1 MSASRYLCAIA
12 LLLVT
17 LGALPKPQP
26 GGAAWTDTQIARL
39 HENVD
44 AALEAPALQGAY
56 VGLLA
61 IDTVRGTVLYARN
74 ADNEFTPG
82 SNFKLLVGSAA
93 LQYLGPGFRFVTTL
107 ASDAPRKDGVV
118 SGNLYLHGGGDAHLS
133 ASHLR
138 AAALAAFSTGIR
150 RVDGAIIL
158 DASHDDAQGF
168 APGWT
173 VDDLPYEYAALVSAL
188 ELEDGVVHVYVSPG
202 TVVGSPVKLRVEP
215 AVGTFTV
222 ENRALT
228 GAAHSQ
234 DSTDVVRSL
243 DSPQRI
249 EIVGSYPAGAPES
262 DDLEPSVPDP
272 ERYAGDVLLRALG
285 DAGITV
291 AGGVHDGV
299 APRGARVFWRLES
312 AAMPQL
318 LSEFWLP
325 SDNLMGELFLKELG
339 AARLGEPGSF
349 AKGIAV
355 EREYLQSIG
364 VDPSTLSIVDGSG
377 HSAYDRVTPRD
388 LVTIL
393 QSDWNGAQRSI
404 VTDALPEAGVRGTLK
419 DAFPGT
425 ALDGKVFAKT
435 GTHRH
440 ASTLSGFLQTADHGP
455 VTFSLL
461 VNDWLGDDRPDG
473 SSQLRQAQAA
483 LLSAF
488 LRGPL

>member
-1 MSASRYLCAIA
+1 MSARRHLCAIG
-12 LLLVT
+12 LLVT
-17 LGALPKPQP
+17 LGALPEPQP
-26 GGAAWTDTQIARL
+26 GGVAWTDAQIARL
-39 HENVD
+39 RENVD
-44 AALEAPALQGAY
+44 AALEAPALRGAY
-56 VGLLA
+56 VGVFA
-61 IDTVRGTVLYARN
+61 IDTVRGAVLYSRN
-74 ADNEFTPG
+74 ADDEFTPG

-93 LQYLGPGFRFVTTL
+93 LQYLGPVFRFVTTL
-107 ASDAPRKDGVV
+107 SSDVQRKDGVV
-118 SGNLYLHGGGDAHLS
+118 LGNLYLHGGGDAHLS
-133 ASHLR
+133 AADLR
-138 AAALAAFSTGIR
+138 AAALAAFWTGIR
-150 RVDGAIIL
+150 HVDGAVIV

-173 VDDLPYEYAALVSAL
+173 VDDLPYEYGALVSAL

-202 TVVGSPVKLRVEP
+202 AIVGAPVKLRVEP
-215 AVGTFTV
+215 PSGAFTV
-222 ENRALT
+222 ENHALT
-228 GAAHSQ
+228 GVAHSE
-234 DSTDVVRSL
+234 DTTDVVRPL

-272 ERYAGDVLLRALG
+272 EHYAGDVLLRALG
-285 DAGITV
+285 DAGVTV
-291 AGGVHDGV
+291 AGGVRSGV
-299 APRGARVFWRLES
+299 APPSARVLWRLES

-339 AARLGEPGSF
+339 AARAGEPGSF
-349 AKGIAV
+349 ANGIAV
-355 EREYLQSIG
+355 EREYLRSIG
-364 VDPSTLSIVDGSG
+364 VDPSTLSITDGSG

-404 VTDALPEAGVRGTLK
+404 VIDALPEAGVRGTLK

-425 ALDGKVFAKT
+425 LLDGKVFAKT

-440 ASTLSGFLQTADHGP
+440 ARMLSGFLQTDDHGP

-461 VNDWLGDDRPDG
+461 VNDWLGDDRPGG
-473 SSQLRQAQAA
+473 SAQLREAQAA

-488 LRGPL
+488 LRGAL

>member
-1 MSASRYLCAIA
+1 MSGWRHLCAIA
-12 LLLVT
+12 LLVT
-17 LGALPKPQP
+17 FGALPEPQA
-26 GGAAWTDTQIARL
+26 GGAAWSDAQIVRL
-39 HENVD
+39 HENLDV
-44 AALEAPALQGAY
+44 ALEAPALRGAY

-61 IDTVRGTVLYARN
+61 IDTVRGTVLYSRN
-74 ADNEFTPG
+74 ADDEFTPG

-107 ASDAPRKDGVV
+107 SNDVSSKDGVV
-118 SGNLYLHGGGDAHLS
+118 SGNVYLRGGGDAHLS
-133 ASHLR
+133 AADLR
-138 AAALAAFSTGIR
+138 AAALAAFWTGIR
-150 RVDGAIIL
+150 HVDGAVVA
-158 DASHDDAQGF
+158 DASHDDAQGV

-202 TVVGSPVKLRVEP
+202 AVVGAPVKLRVEP
-215 AVGTFTV
+215 ASGAFTV
-222 ENRALT
+222 ENRAVT
-228 GAAHSQ
+228 GVAHSE
-234 DSTDVVRSL
+234 DTTDVVRPL

-249 EIVGSYPAGAPES
+249 EIIGSYPAGAPES

-272 ERYAGDVLLRALG
+272 ELYAGDVLLRALG
-285 DAGITV
+285 GAGITV
-291 AGGVHDGV
+291 AGGVRDGV
-299 APRGARVFWRLES
+299 APRSARVFWRLES

-339 AARLGEPGSF
+339 AARAGEPGSF
-349 AKGIAV
+349 ANGIVV
-355 EREYLQSIG
+355 ENEYLRSIG
-364 VDPSTLSIVDGSG
+364 VDPSTLSITDGSG
-377 HSAYDRVTPRD
+377 HSAYDRITPRD

-404 VTDALPEAGVRGTLK
+404 VIDALPKAGIRGTLK

-425 ALDGKVFAKT
+425 LLDGKVFAKT

-440 ASTLSGFLQTADHGP
+440 ARTLSGFLQTDDHGP

-461 VNDWLGDDRPDG
+461 VNDWLGDDRPGG
-473 SSQLRQAQAA
+473 SAQLREAQAA

-488 LRGPL
+488 LRGPP

>member
-1 MSASRYLCAIA
+1 MSAWRHLCAFV
-12 LLLVT
+12 LLVT
-17 LGALPKPQP
+17 LGVLPEPQP
-26 GGAAWTDTQIARL
+26 GGAAWTDAQIARL
-39 HENVD
+39 HESVD
-44 AALEAPALQGAY
+44 AALQAPALRGAY

-61 IDTVRGTVLYARN
+61 IDTVRGTVLYSRN
-74 ADNEFTPG
+74 ADDEFTPG

-93 LQYLGPGFRFVTTL
+93 LQYLGPDFRFATTL
-107 ASDAPRKDGVV
+107 SSDVQPKGGVV

-133 ASHLR
+133 AADLR
-138 AAALAAFSTGIR
+138 AAALAAFWSGIR
-150 RVDGAIIL
+150 RVDGSVIV

-173 VDDLPYEYAALVSAL
+173 VDDLPYEFAALVSAL

-202 TVVGSPVKLRVEP
+202 AVVGAPVKLRVEP
-215 AVGTFTV
+215 LGGAFTV
-222 ENRALT
+222 ENRAVT
-228 GAAHSQ
+228 GVAHSE
-234 DSTDVVRSL
+234 DTTDIERPL
-243 DSPQRI
+243 DSPQKI

-272 ERYAGDVLLRALG
+272 ELYAGDVLLRALG
-285 DAGITV
+285 DTGISV
-291 AGGVHDGV
+291 AGGVREGV
-299 APRGARVFWRLES
+299 APSSARVLWRLES

-339 AARLGEPGSF
+339 AARAGQPGSF
-349 AKGIAV
+349 ANGIAV
-355 EREYLQSIG
+355 EREYLHSIG
-364 VDPSTLSIVDGSG
+364 IDPSTVSITDGSG
-377 HSAYDRVTPRD
+377 HSAYDRITPRD

-404 VTDALPEAGVRGTLK
+404 VIDALPESGLRGTLK
-419 DAFPGT
+419 DAFSGT
-425 ALDGKVFAKT
+425 LLDGKVFAKT

-440 ASTLSGFLQTADHGP
+440 ARTLSGFLQTGDHGP

-461 VNDWLGDDRPDG
+461 VNDWLGDDRAG
-473 SSQLRQAQAA
+473 GAAQLRAAQAA

-488 LRGPL
+488 LRQSS

>member
-1 MSASRYLCAIA
+1 MSAWRHLCAIG
-12 LLLVT
+12 LLVT
-17 LGALPKPQP
+17 LGALPEPQP
-26 GGAAWTDTQIARL
+26 GGVAWTDAEIARL

-44 AALEAPALQGAY
+44 AALEAPALRGAY

-61 IDTVRGTVLYARN
+61 IDTVRGTVLYSRN
-74 ADNEFTPG
+74 ADDEFTPG
-82 SNFKLLVGSAA
+82 SDFKLLVGSAA

-107 ASDAPRKDGVV
+107 SSDVQRKDGVV

-133 ASHLR
+133 AADLR
-138 AAALAAFSTGIR
+138 AAALAAFWIGIR
-150 RVDGAIIL
+150 HVDGAVIV
-158 DASHDDAQGF
+158 DASHDDAEGF

-202 TVVGSPVKLRVEP
+202 AVVGAPAKLRVEP
-215 AVGTFTV
+215 ASGAFTV
-222 ENRALT
+222 ENRAVT
-228 GAAHSQ
+228 GAAHSE
-234 DSTDVVRSL
+234 DTTDVVRRL

-272 ERYAGDVLLRALG
+272 ELYAGDVLLRALG

-318 LSEFWLP
+318 LSAFWLP

-339 AARLGEPGSF
+339 AARAGEPGSF
-349 AKGIAV
+349 ANGIAL
-355 EREYLQSIG
+355 EGEYLRSIG
-364 VDPSTLSIVDGSG
+364 VDPTTLSITDGSG
-377 HSAYDRVTPRD
+377 HSAYDRITPRD

-404 VTDALPEAGVRGTLK
+404 VIDALPEAGIRGTLK

-425 ALDGKVFAKT
+425 LLTGKVFAKT

-440 ASTLSGFLQTADHGP
+440 ARTLSGFLQTDDHGP

-461 VNDWLGDDRPDG
+461 VNNWLGDDGPGG
-473 SSQLRQAQAA
+473 SVQLREAQAA

-488 LRGPL
+488 LRGPR

>member
-1 MSASRYLCAIA
+1 MSAWRRLGA
-12 LLLVT
+12 LAVLVT
-17 LGALPKPQP
+17 LGALPEPQP
-26 GGAAWTDTQIARL
+26 GGVAWTDAQIARL
-39 HENVD
+39 RESVD
-44 AALEAPALQGAY
+44 AALEAPALRDAY

-61 IDTVRGTVLYARN
+61 IDTVRGTVLYSRS
-74 ADNEFTPG
+74 ADDEFTPG

-107 ASDAPRKDGVV
+107 SSDMQRKDGIV

-133 ASHLR
+133 AADLR
-138 AAALAAFSTGIR
+138 AAALAAFRTGIR
-150 RVDGAIIL
+150 HVDGAVIV
-158 DASHDDAQGF
+158 DASHDDAQGV

-173 VDDLPYEYAALVSAL
+173 VDDLPYEYAAVVSAL

-202 TVVGSPVKLRVEP
+202 AAVGAPVKLRIEP
-215 AVGTFTV
+215 ASGAFRV
-222 ENRALT
+222 ENRAVT
-228 GAAHSQ
+228 GVARSQ
-234 DSTDVVRSL
+234 DSTDVVRPL
-243 DSPQRI
+243 DSPQTI

-272 ERYAGDVLLRALG
+272 ELYAGDVLLRELG
-285 DAGITV
+285 AAGITV
-291 AGGVHDGV
+291 AGGVRDGV
-299 APRGARVFWRLES
+299 APRSARVFWRLES

-339 AARLGEPGSF
+339 AARAGEPGSF
-349 AKGIAV
+349 ANGIAV
-355 EREYLQSIG
+355 EREYLRSIA
-364 VDPSTLSIVDGSG
+364 VDPSTLSIADGSG
-377 HSAYDRVTPRD
+377 HSAYDRITPRD

-404 VTDALPEAGVRGTLK
+404 VVDALPEAGIRGTLQ

-425 ALDGKVFAKT
+425 LLDGRVFAKT

-440 ASTLSGFLQTADHGP
+440 ARTLSGFLQTDDHGP

-461 VNDWLGDDRPDG
+461 VNNWLGDDRSGG
-473 SSQLRQAQAA
+473 SAQLREVQAA
-483 LLSAF
+483 ILSAF
-488 LRGPL
+488 LRAAL

>member
-1 MSASRYLCAIA
+1 MSARRYLCAIA
-12 LLLVT
+12 LLVT
-17 LGALPKPQP
+17 LGALPEPQP
-26 GGAAWTDTQIARL
+26 GGVAWTDVQIARL

-44 AALEAPALQGAY
+44 AALEAPALRGAY

-61 IDTVRGTVLYARN
+61 IDTVRGTVLYSRN
-74 ADNEFTPG
+74 ADDEFTPG

-93 LQYLGPGFRFVTTL
+93 LQYLGASFRFVTTL
-107 ASDAPRKDGVV
+107 ASELPSKDGVV
-118 SGNLYLHGGGDAHLS
+118 SGNLYLHGGGDAHLN
-133 ASHLR
+133 AANLR
-138 AAALAAFSTGIR
+138 VAALAAFRAGIR
-150 RVDGAIIL
+150 RVDGAVIV
-158 DASHDDAQGF
+158 DASHDDAQRF

-202 TVVGSPVKLRVEP
+202 AVVGALVKLRVEP
-215 AVGTFTV
+215 ANGAFTV
-222 ENRALT
+222 ENRAVT
-228 GAAHSQ
+228 GVAYSE
-234 DSTDVVRSL
+234 DTTDVVRTL

-272 ERYAGDVLLRALG
+272 EIYAGDVLLRALA
-285 DAGITV
+285 DVGITV
-291 AGGVHDGV
+291 SGGVRDGV
-299 APRGARVFWRLES
+299 APRSAPIFWRLES

-339 AARLGEPGSF
+339 AARAGEPGSF
-349 AKGIAV
+349 ANGIAV

-364 VDPSTLSIVDGSG
+364 VDPSTLSITDGSG
-377 HSAYDRVTPRD
+377 HSAYDRITPRD

-393 QSDWNGAQRSI
+393 QSDWNGARRAI
-404 VTDALPEAGVRGTLK
+404 VMDALPEAGVRGTLK
-419 DAFPGT
+419 DAFSGT

-440 ASTLSGFLQTADHGP
+440 ARTLSGFLQTDDHGP
-455 VTFSLL
+455 ITFSLL

-473 SSQLRQAQAA
+473 PSQLRNAQAV

-488 LRGPL
+488 LRVPP

>member
-1 MSASRYLCAIA
+1 MSAWRYLCALA
-12 LLLVT
+12 LTMT
-17 LGALPKPQP
+17 LGALPEPQP
-26 GGAAWTDTQIARL
+26 GGVPWTNARIARL
-39 HENVD
+39 HENID

-61 IDTVRGTVLYARN
+61 VDTVRGAVLYSRS
-74 ADNEFTPG
+74 ADDEFTPG

-93 LQYLGPGFRFVTTL
+93 LQNLGAGFRFVTTL
-107 ASDAPRKDGVV
+107 SSDVFPKDGSV
-118 SGNLYLHGGGDAHLS
+118 SGSLYLHGGGDAHLS
-133 ASHLR
+133 AADLR
-138 AAALAAFSTGIR
+138 AAALAAFSSGIR
-150 RVDGAIIL
+150 RVDGAVVV

-202 TVVGSPVKLRVEP
+202 AVVGAPVKLRVEP
-215 AVGTFTV
+215 ASGAFTV
-222 ENRALT
+222 ENHAVT
-228 GAAHSQ
+228 GATHSE
-234 DSTDVVRSL
+234 DTTDVVRAL
-243 DSPQRI
+243 NSPQRI

-272 ERYAGDVLLRALG
+272 EIYAGDVLLRALG

-291 AGGVHDGV
+291 AGGVRHGV
-299 APRGARVFWRLES
+299 TPRSARVVWRLQS

-339 AARLGEPGSF
+339 AARMGEPGTF
-349 AKGIAV
+349 ANGIAV

-364 VDPSTLSIVDGSG
+364 IDPSTVSITDGSG
-377 HSAYDRVTPRD
+377 HSAYDRITPRD

-404 VTDALPEAGVRGTLK
+404 VVDALPEAGVRGTLK
-419 DAFPGT
+419 EAFRGT
-425 ALDGKVFAKT
+425 LLDGKVFAKT

-440 ASTLSGFLQTADHGP
+440 ARALSGFLQSNTHGP

-473 SSQLRQAQAA
+473 SSQLRAAQAA
-483 LLSAF
+483 ILSAF
-488 LRGPL
+488 LRDPL

>member
-1 MSASRYLCAIA
+1 MNASRCLCAVA
-12 LLLVT
+12 LLAT
-17 LGALPKPQP
+17 LGALPEPQP
-26 GGAAWTDTQIARL
+26 AGAAWTVAQIARL

-44 AALEAPALQGAY
+44 AALEAPALRGAY

-61 IDTVRGTVLYARN
+61 IDTVRGTVLYSRN
-74 ADNEFTPG
+74 ADDEFTPG

-93 LQYLGPGFRFVTTL
+93 LHYLGADFRFVTTL
-107 ASDAPRKDGVV
+107 SRDVPPKDGVV
-118 SGNLYLHGGGDAHLS
+118 LGNLYLHGGGDAHLS
-133 ASHLR
+133 AADLR

-150 RVDGAIIL
+150 RVDGGVIV

-173 VDDLPYEYAALVSAL
+173 VDDLPYEYAALVSGL

-202 TVVGSPVKLRVEP
+202 AAVGAPVRLRVEP
-215 AVGTFTV
+215 ASGAFTV
-222 ENRALT
+222 ENRAVT
-228 GAAHSQ
+228 GVARSE
-234 DSTDVVRSL
+234 DTTDVVRPLGS
-243 DSPQRI
+243 QRI

-272 ERYAGDVLLRALG
+272 ALYAGDVLLRALG
-285 DAGITV
+285 DAGISV
-291 AGGVHDGV
+291 AGGVRGGV
-299 APRGARVFWRLES
+299 APRSASVLWRLES

-339 AARLGEPGSF
+339 AARVGEPGNF
-349 AKGIAV
+349 ANGIAV
-355 EREYLQSIG
+355 EREYLQSLGI
-364 VDPSTLSIVDGSG
+364 DPSTVSMTDGSG
-377 HSAYDRVTPRD
+377 HSAYDRITPRD

-404 VTDALPEAGVRGTLK
+404 VMDALPEAGVRGTLK

-425 ALDGKVFAKT
+425 LLDGKVFAKT

-440 ASTLSGFLQTADHGP
+440 ARTLAGFLQTGDHGP
-455 VTFSLL
+455 VTFTLL

-473 SSQLRQAQAA
+473 SAQLRAAQAA

-488 LRGPL
+488 LRGPP

>member
-1 MSASRYLCAIA
+1 VSAPRFLCAIA
-12 LLLVT
+12 LLVT
-17 LGALPKPQP
+17 LGALPEPQP
-26 GGAAWTDTQIARL
+26 GGTAWTDAQIARL

-44 AALEAPALQGAY
+44 AALEAPALRGAY

-74 ADNEFTPG
+74 ADDEFTPG

-93 LQYLGPGFRFVTTL
+93 LQYLGAGFRFETTL
-107 ASDAPRKDGVV
+107 SSDTPRNGGVV
-118 SGNLYLHGGGDAHLS
+118 AGNLYLHGGGDAHLS
-133 ASHLR
+133 AADLR
-138 AAALAAFSTGIR
+138 AAALAALRTGIR
-150 RVDGAIIL
+150 SVDGAVIV
-158 DASHDDAQGF
+158 DASHDDAQDV

-202 TVVGSPVKLRVEP
+202 AVVGAPVNLRVEP
-215 AVGTFTV
+215 ASGAFTV
-222 ENRALT
+222 ENRAVT
-228 GAAHSQ
+228 GAPHSQ
-234 DSTDVVRSL
+234 DTTDIVRPL
-243 DSPQRI
+243 DSPQTI

-272 ERYAGDVLLRALG
+272 QSYAGDVLLRALG

-291 AGGVHDGV
+291 AGGVRDGV
-299 APRGARVFWRLES
+299 TSRSAGVLWRHES
-312 AAMPQL
+312 APMPQL
-318 LSEFWLP
+318 LAEFWLP

-339 AARLGEPGSF
+339 AARAGEPGSF
-349 AKGIAV
+349 ANGIAV

-364 VDPSTLSIVDGSG
+364 VDPSTLSITDGSG
-377 HSAYDRVTPRD
+377 HSAYDRITPRD

-404 VTDALPEAGVRGTLK
+404 VVDALPEAGVRGTLK
-419 DAFPGT
+419 DAFLGT
-425 ALDGKVFAKT
+425 LLDGKVFAKT

-440 ASTLSGFLQTADHGP
+440 ARTLSGFLQTGDHGP

-473 SSQLRQAQAA
+473 SAELRKAQAA

-488 LRGPL
+488 LSGPS

>member
-1 MSASRYLCAIA
+1 MSVWPYLCAIA
-12 LLLVT
+12 LLVT
-17 LGALPKPQP
+17 LGALSEPQP
-26 GGAAWTDTQIARL
+26 GGEAWTDAQIARL

-44 AALEAPALQGAY
+44 AALEAPALRGAY

-61 IDTVRGTVLYARN
+61 IDTVRGTVLYSRN
-74 ADNEFTPG
+74 ADDEFTPG

-107 ASDAPRKDGVV
+107 SSDVPSKDGVV

-133 ASHLR
+133 AADLR
-138 AAALAAFSTGIR
+138 AAALTAFWTGIR
-150 RVDGAIIL
+150 HVGGAVIV
-158 DASHDDAQGF
+158 DASHDDAEAF

-173 VDDLPYEYAALVSAL
+173 VDDLPYEYGALVSAL

-202 TVVGSPVKLRVEP
+202 AVVGAPVKLRVEP
-215 AVGTFTV
+215 ASGAFTV
-222 ENRALT
+222 ENRAAT
-228 GAAHSQ
+228 GVAHSE
-234 DSTDVVRSL
+234 DTTDVVRAL

-272 ERYAGDVLLRALG
+272 QIYAGDVLLRALG
-285 DAGITV
+285 DVGITV
-291 AGGVHDGV
+291 AGGLRDGV
-299 APRGARVFWRLES
+299 TPRSARVFWRLES

-349 AKGIAV
+349 ANGIAV
-355 EREYLQSIG
+355 EREYLRSIG
-364 VDPSTLSIVDGSG
+364 LDPSTLSIVDGSG
-377 HSAYDRVTPRD
+377 HSAYDRITPRD
-388 LVTIL
+388 LVTLL

-404 VTDALPEAGVRGTLK
+404 VMDALPEAGIRGTLK

-425 ALDGKVFAKT
+425 LLDGKVFAKT

-440 ASTLSGFLQTADHGP
+440 ARTLSGFLQTDDHGP
-455 VTFSLL
+455 VTFALL
-461 VNDWLGDDRPDG
+461 VNDWLGDDRPGG
-473 SSQLRQAQAA
+473 SAQLREAQAA

-488 LRGPL
+488 LRGSP

>member
-1 MSASRYLCAIA
+1 
-12 LLLVT
+12 
-17 LGALPKPQP
+17 
-26 GGAAWTDTQIARL
+26 L

-44 AALEAPALQGAY
+44 AALEAPALRGAY

-61 IDTVRGTVLYARN
+61 IDTVRGTVLYSRY
-74 ADNEFTPG
+74 ADDEFTPG

-107 ASDAPRKDGVV
+107 SSDVPSKDGVV

-133 ASHLR
+133 AADLR
-138 AAALAAFSTGIR
+138 AAALAAFWTGIR
-150 RVDGAIIL
+150 HVGGAVIV
-158 DASHDDAQGF
+158 DASHDDAEGF

-173 VDDLPYEYAALVSAL
+173 VDDLPYEYGALVSAL

-202 TVVGSPVKLRVEP
+202 AVVGAPVKLRVEP
-215 AVGTFTV
+215 ASGDFTV
-222 ENRALT
+222 ENRAVT
-228 GAAHSQ
+228 GVAHSE
-234 DSTDVVRSL
+234 DTTDVVRPL

-272 ERYAGDVLLRALG
+272 QIYAGDVLLRALG

-291 AGGVHDGV
+291 AGGVRDGV
-299 APRGARVFWRLES
+299 APRSARVLWRLES

-339 AARLGEPGSF
+339 AARAGEPGSF
-349 AKGIAV
+349 ANGIAV
-355 EREYLQSIG
+355 EREYLRSIG
-364 VDPSTLSIVDGSG
+364 VDSSTLSITDGSG
-377 HSAYDRVTPRD
+377 HSVYDRIAPRD

-393 QSDWNGAQRSI
+393 QSDWNGTQRSI
-404 VTDALPEAGVRGTLK
+404 VIDALPEAGIRGTLK

-425 ALDGKVFAKT
+425 LLDGKVFAKT

-440 ASTLSGFLQTADHGP
+440 ARTLSGFLQTDDHGP

-461 VNDWLGDDRPDG
+461 VNDWLGDDRPGG
-473 SSQLRQAQAA
+473 SAQLREAQAA

>member
-1 MSASRYLCAIA
+1 MSAWRYLWAIA
-12 LLLVT
+12 LLVT
-17 LGALPKPQP
+17 LGALPEPQP
-26 GGAAWTDTQIARL
+26 GGVAWTDAQIARL
-39 HENVD
+39 HANVD
-44 AALEAPALQGAY
+44 EALAAPALQGAY

-61 IDTVRGTVLYARN
+61 VDTVRGTVLYSRN
-74 ADNEFTPG
+74 ADDEFAPG

-93 LQYLGPGFRFVTTL
+93 LQFLGPGFRFVTTL
-107 ASDAPRKDGVV
+107 SSDVPPEHGVI

-133 ASHLR
+133 AVNLR
-138 AAALAAFSTGIR
+138 AAALAAFWTDIR
-150 RVDGAIIL
+150 RVDGAVIV
-158 DASHDDAQGF
+158 DASHDDAQVF

-202 TVVGSPVKLRVEP
+202 AVVGAPAKLRVEP
-215 AVGTFTV
+215 LSGAFTV
-222 ENRALT
+222 ANRAVT
-228 GAAHSQ
+228 GVAHSQ
-234 DSTDVVRSL
+234 DKTDVVRTL

-272 ERYAGDVLLRALG
+272 EIYAGDVLLRALR

-291 AGGVHDGV
+291 AGGVRAGV
-299 APRGARVFWRLES
+299 APRSARVVWRLES

-339 AARLGEPGSF
+339 AARAGEPGSF
-349 AKGIAV
+349 ANGIAV
-355 EREYLQSIG
+355 EGEYLRSIG
-364 VDPSTLSIVDGSG
+364 VDPSTLSIADGSG
-377 HSAYDRVTPRD
+377 HSAYDRITPRD

-393 QSDWNGAQRSI
+393 QSDWNGAQRSM
-404 VTDALPEAGVRGTLK
+404 VVDALPEAGVRGTLK

-425 ALDGKVFAKT
+425 LLGAKVFAKT

-440 ASTLSGFLQTADHGP
+440 ARALSGFLQTDDHGP

-461 VNDWLGDDRPDG
+461 VNDWLGDDRPGG

>member
-1 MSASRYLCAIA
+1 MSGWRHLCAIA
-12 LLLVT
+12 LLVT
-17 LGALPKPQP
+17 FGALPEPQA
-26 GGAAWTDTQIARL
+26 GGAAWSDAQIVRL
-39 HENVD
+39 HENLDV
-44 AALEAPALQGAY
+44 ALEAPALRGAY

-61 IDTVRGTVLYARN
+61 IDTVRGTVLYSRN
-74 ADNEFTPG
+74 ADDEFTPG

-107 ASDAPRKDGVV
+107 SNDVSSKDGVV
-118 SGNLYLHGGGDAHLS
+118 SGNVYLRGGGDAHLS
-133 ASHLR
+133 AADLR
-138 AAALAAFSTGIR
+138 AAALAAFWTGIR
-150 RVDGAIIL
+150 HVDGAVVA
-158 DASHDDAQGF
+158 DASHDDAQGV

-202 TVVGSPVKLRVEP
+202 AVVGAPVKLRVEP
-215 AVGTFTV
+215 ASGAFTV
-222 ENRALT
+222 ENRAVT
-228 GAAHSQ
+228 GVAHSE
-234 DSTDVVRSL
+234 DTTDVVRPL

-249 EIVGSYPAGAPES
+249 EIIGSYPAGAPES

-272 ERYAGDVLLRALG
+272 GLYAGDVLLRALG

-291 AGGVHDGV
+291 AGGVRDGV
-299 APRGARVFWRLES
+299 APRSARVFWRLES

-325 SDNLMGELFLKELG
+325 SDNLMGELLLKELG
-339 AARLGEPGSF
+339 AARAGEPGSF
-349 AKGIAV
+349 ANGIVV
-355 EREYLQSIG
+355 EREYLRSIG
-364 VDPSTLSIVDGSG
+364 VDPSTLSITDGSG
-377 HSAYDRVTPRD
+377 HSAYDRITPRD

-404 VTDALPEAGVRGTLK
+404 VIDALPEAGVRGTLK
-419 DAFPGT
+419 DAFSGT
-425 ALDGKVFAKT
+425 LLDGKVFAKT

-440 ASTLSGFLQTADHGP
+440 ARTLSGFLQTDDHGP

-461 VNDWLGDDRPDG
+461 VNDWLGDDRPTG
-473 SSQLRQAQAA
+473 SAQLREAQAA

-488 LRGPL
+488 LRGPP